1 VSEDRLGK
9 EAGLIPRT
17 SQGVGGAAD
26 AREALEAPGS
36 REKILDVAEAL
47 FARRGFAGV
56 GLREVALAV
65 GLGKSSLFHHFRS
78 KVQLYL
84 EVLGRVLGR
93 IDERLRP
100 TLAAGGGPAERL
112 TRSLDVLVDAL
123 AEHPTT
129 ARLLLRAL
137 FEDDAFPAELG
148 PEGDTVERRL
158 GRLIGEI
165 EALLQEGI
173 AQGAFRRVSI
183 PHMMQTL
190 IGATVYH
197 FASGEFGEGLIGG
210 SLFSAEAVRRRKEE
224 LKALLYHGLTA

>member
-1 VSEDRLGK
+1 LVSRHGSRELSHK
-9 EAGLIPRT
+9 ATEESEA
-17 SQGVGGAAD
+17 
-26 AREALEAPGS
+26 AREALEVSGS

-84 EVLGRVLGR
+84 EVLGRVLER
-93 IDERLRP
+93 IDERLQP
-100 TLAAGGGPAERL
+100 ALAAAGGPAERL
-112 TRSLDVLVDAL
+112 LRSLDALVDAL

-129 ARLLLRAL
+129 ARLLLRGL
-137 FEDDAFPAELG
+137 FEDDAFPAEPG

-158 GRLIGEI
+158 AHLIGEI
-165 EALLQEGI
+165 EALLHEGI
-173 AQGAFRRVSI
+173 AQGGFRQVSI
-183 PHMMQTL
+183 PHTMQTL

-197 FASGEFGEGLIGG
+197 FASGEFGEGLLGG
-210 SLFSAEAVRRRKEE
+210 SLFSAEEVRRRKEE
-224 LKALLYHGLTA
+224 LRALLHHGLMA

>member
-1 VSEDRLGK
+1 MGRTRAAEARLSHEKDEG
-9 EAGLIPRT
+9 RD
-17 SQGVGGAAD
+17 GAVQV
-26 AREALEAPGS
+26 RQALDPPGS

-56 GLREVALAV
+56 GLREVAQAV

-100 TLAAGGGPAERL
+100 TLAGTGGPAERL
-112 TRSLDVLVDAL
+112 MRSLDALVDAL

-129 ARLLLRAL
+129 ARLLLRGL
-137 FEDDAFPAELG
+137 FEDDAFPTELG

-158 GRLIGEI
+158 GGLIAQI
-165 EALLQEGI
+165 EALLLEGI
-173 AQGAFRRVSI
+173 EQGAFRRVSI

-210 SLFSAEAVRRRKEE
+210 SLFSAEEVRRRKEE
-224 LKALLYHGLTA
+224 LRALLYHGLTA